1 MQTRAVARWAG
12 AFVMLVML
20 APSAASAGPAGCNI
34 VTASAKVT
42 NLGTLYRNGD
52 DIPLVVTYRND
63 GSNTC
68 DVTDA
73 KIVLTP
79 PDRTG
84 GMGQPMTV
92 AEHLSI
98 PAGTPPTALPAV
110 HFTPDFNVGVS
121 AGDVHMLLSGTTHYP
136 DHDVTSDIS
145 SGGGGTLKITDPVAS
160 MDVTA
165 SPANGPA
172 PLATTYTYAV
182 RNRTAQSPTAVAFT
196 DVSVKDEGCSPVTYA
211 SGDDGDTTLEGT
223 ETWIYTCAATLPT
236 TGVFTDHAT
245 VTGTSSADGRPVP
258 AATGSAAVVVLGP
271 DLTVAESHR
280 DAFLQGDTARH
291 YTIVAA
297 NSGTAPT
304 TGTVTVTDTLP
315 AGLTGTAISGDG
327 WTCDAAALR
336 CTRGDALAPGA
347 SYPALTLTVN
357 VAADAPA
364 LLTNAAAVAGG
375 GETRTDNDTAT
386 DPTNVDP
393 ARGAAVPARGVAAP
407 APAPS
412 CTLRAARKLT
422 ADHRLRATL
431 RCTRLVSATLTGSA
445 RIGKRRVKL
454 PRRHLTLLARH
465 RTVVSIRL
473 SRSVVRA
480 KRVVYLSL
488 TLAAA
493 DSDGTAARSVKT
505 TTKLAARRG

>member
-1 MQTRAVARWAG
+1 MQTRSVARWAG
-12 AFVMLVML
+12 AFVMMVVL

-34 VTASAKVT
+34 VTASARVT
-42 NLGTLYRNGD
+42 DLGTVYRNGD
-52 DIPLVVTYRND
+52 DIPLTVTYRND

-121 AGDVHMLLSGTTHYP
+121 GGDVHMLLSGTTHYP

-145 SGGGGTLKITDPVAS
+145 SGGGGALKITDPVAS
-160 MDVTA
+160 VDVTA
-165 SPANGPA
+165 SPANGSA

-196 DVSVKDEGCSPVTYA
+196 GVSVTDEGCSPVTYA

-223 ETWIYTCAATLPT
+223 ETWIYTCATTLPT
-236 TGVFTDHAT
+236 TGVFTDHAM
-245 VTGTSSADGRPVP
+245 VTGTSSADSRPVP
-258 AATGSAAVVVLGP
+258 AATGSAAVVVVGP
-271 DLTVAESHR
+271 DLTVAETHR
-280 DAFLQGDTARH
+280 DAFLQGDTGRH

-304 TGTVTVTDTLP
+304 AGTVTVTDTLP

-347 SYPALTLTVN
+347 SYPALTVTVN
-357 VAADAPA
+357 VAAHAPA

-375 GETRTDNDTAT
+375 GETRTDNDTAS

-393 ARGAAVPARGVAAP
+393 ARAAAAR

-412 CTLRAARKLT
+412 CTLRVARKLT

-431 RCTRLVSATLTGSA
+431 RCSRLVTATLTGSA

-465 RTVVSIRL
+465 QTVVHIRL
-473 SRSVVRA
+473 SRPVVRA
-480 KRVVYLSL
+480 KRAVYLSL